1 MRESPRGYNHDV
13 RYRGRVF
20 HVQSE
25 VSAGRRRQACTQLFV
40 GGTVLATE
48 RNAIE
53 EAMSS
58 ADIDAMLRT
67 QHKAVLR
74 ELCRGAFDAWI
85 DPESVIEVEPV
96 PIVRTPA
103 PTQSIGLRRN
113 GVSLELVG
121 RDDAGRGEVVVEAR
135 AGKDV
140 LAVRRTSYELADD
153 AHEVDALIDNEL
165 QSMLAKI
172 RRGGLDA
179 RLPVYRFIPPPI
191 PTR

>member
-1 MRESPRGYNHDV
+1 MGSPPRGYNHDV

-25 VSAGRRRQACTQLFV
+25 VSVGRRRQACTQLFA
-40 GGTVLATE
+40 GGTVLTSA
-48 RNAIE
+48 RSSIE

-74 ELCRGAFDAWI
+74 ELCRGDFDAWS
-85 DPESVIEVEPV
+85 DPSAAEHEA
-96 PIVRTPA
+96 RPA
-103 PTQSIGLRRN
+103 QALRGPAAPRSIALRRN
-113 GVSLELVG
+113 NVGLEIVA
-121 RDDAGRGEVVVEAR
+121 RDDREHAEVVVEVHGA
-135 AGKDV
+135 AQV

-153 AHEVDALIDNEL
+153 EHEVAALVDREL
-165 QSMLAKI
+165 QAMLVKV

-179 RLPVYRFIPPPI
+179 RLPVFRFIPPPI
-191 PTR
+191 PR

>member
-58 ADIDAMLRT
+58 ADIDAMLRS

-85 DPESVIEVEPV
+85 DPECAVEVDPV
-96 PIVRTPA
+96 PIARAPA
-103 PTQSIGLRRN
+103 RERSIALRRN

-121 RDDAGRGEVVVEAR
+121 RDDAGHAEVVIEVC
-135 AGKDV
+135 AGKEV
-140 LAVRRTSYELADD
+140 LAVRRTSYEVAEEER
-153 AHEVDALIDNEL
+153 EVDALIDNEL